1 MRLVQKHIISRNHKW
16 FKEID
21 QYCFKCKNLYN
32 TIIYINRQIYLNKS
46 HLLDKESRFNGLTSL
61 PRTKVFNG
69 EIISPKELRKWISVG
84 RLEQYYAL
92 PTQVA
97 KEVLMKCYRD
107 WKSFSQSSF
116 KYIKD
121 KLGYTGKPKPPNY
134 KKSNSNTNQARVL
147 AEFYLTSNSISK
159 VRLKNGIVKLTGL
172 SFGIT
177 SIYAS
182 KVDYVRIVPRFGRY
196 VIELSYD
203 SRDAIPRNAKTGK
216 KVPYKPTY
224 KAKNGRSA
232 SIDLG
237 VNNLATVAFNTG
249 DRPIIINGKPIK
261 SINRY
266 FNKKLA
272 QLRSESSNT
281 YHWVEKEN
289 GDKFKAKVYDTRK
302 LEQASLKRWN
312 RINDYFHKSTTA
324 LVNHL
329 ASIEV
334 TQLTIGYNNGWKQEI
349 NIGKKNNQ
357 KFVSIP
363 FRNFIGMLTYKC
375 QLLGIEVVKHEE
387 SYTSKCSFLDLEPVI
402 KHDNYKGYRAKRGL
416 FKSKKYGLIN
426 ADVNAAYNIGRKQD
440 ECFVHK
446 SAKSYPI
453 SPLVYSF

>member
-21 QYCFKCKNLYN
+21 AYCFKCKNLYN
-32 TIIYINRQIYLNKS
+32 TIIYINRQIYLNKP
-46 HLLDKESRFNGLTSL
+46 HLLDKENRFNGLTSL

-69 EIISPKELRKWISVG
+69 EIISAKELRKWISANK
-84 RLEQYYAL
+84 LEQYYAL

-97 KEVLMKCYRD
+97 KEVLKKSYRD

-121 KLGYTGKPKPPNY
+121 KSGYTGKPKPPNY

-159 VRLKNGIVKLTGL
+159 VKLKEGMIKLTGL
-172 SFGIT
+172 SFCIT
-177 SIYAS
+177 SIYAP

-203 SRDAIPRNAKTGK
+203 SRDVIPRNAKTGK
-216 KVPYKPTY
+216 KIPYKPTY

-237 VNNLATVAFNTG
+237 VNNLATVTFNTG

-266 FNKKLA
+266 FNKKVAKLKS
-272 QLRSESSNT
+272 QSSNT
-281 YHWVEKEN
+281 YHWIEKEN
-289 GDKFKAKVYDTRK
+289 GGRFKAKVYDTRK

-312 RINDYFHKSTTA
+312 KMNDYFHKSTTV

-329 ASIEV
+329 ASIGV
-334 TQLTIGYNNGWKQEI
+334 TKLIIGYNKGWKQEI

-363 FRNFIGMLTYKC
+363 FRNFIAMFTYKC
-375 QLLGIEVVKHEE
+375 QLLGIEVIQSEE
-387 SYTSKCSFLDLEPVI
+387 SYTSKCSFLDLEPVM
-402 KHDNYKGYRAKRGL
+402 KQDSYKGYRANRGL
-416 FKSKKYGLIN
+416 FKSKEHGDIN
-426 ADVNAAYNIGRKQD
+426 ADVNGSYNIGRKQD
-440 ECFVHK
+440 K
-446 SAKSYPI
+446 SFITKPVESYPI
-453 SPLVYSF
+453 APLVYSF